1 MTHQPEPTVL
11 LRRMWDVVMC
21 AQTMMDPEPGHH
33 FFVENWLDV
42 TVKELKYVQ
51 KGLLS
56 DSLRFSLYQIIGYYS
71 TGFRIARCL
80 RQSSDLEAYFQ
91 HLSRSVSVHARGAG
105 ADYHTMRG
113 DWFDWVWNFKAL
125 VRAKKIPDPG
135 TSWLWLVDM
144 ASQAF
149 SDLPAASAHAFFR
162 AWQSTNTG
170 VEPTLNRG
178 IYPEAVATVLRNGS
192 TVSELISPADQRRV
206 LQFPELVA
214 SGDVL
219 GIERVTG
226 LVVRRARLQELQVT
240 IEEEARVATAL
251 HGRNAAELRQ
261 RLYVGDGGVALPAA
275 PQEPM
280 RLLVSPPPVFALP
293 LALGSV
299 PGAHPSV
306 VFAAAPLPA
315 EREWGS
321 ADGGAASSADGGAA
335 SSEEQRE
342 CRYKKYRRT
351 RNATETEAQ
360 RTARRDAERR
370 KKQQQ
375 RAAAAARNGNGP
387 VASPLNA
394 TAEILIGL
402 SMGAIGTTS
411 PIADSHTGSSMEQ
424 EQAGD

>member
-1 MTHQPEPTVL
+1 M
-11 LRRMWDVVMC
+11 
-21 AQTMMDPEPGHH
+21 
-33 FFVENWLDV
+33 
-42 TVKELKYVQ
+42 
-51 KGLLS
+51 
-56 DSLRFSLYQIIGYYS
+56 
-71 TGFRIARCL
+71 
-80 RQSSDLEAYFQ
+80 
-91 HLSRSVSVHARGAG
+91 
-105 ADYHTMRG
+105 
-113 DWFDWVWNFKAL
+113 
-125 VRAKKIPDPG
+125 
-135 TSWLWLVDM
+135 
-144 ASQAF
+144 
-149 SDLPAASAHAFFR
+149 
-162 AWQSTNTG
+162 
-170 VEPTLNRG
+170 
-178 IYPEAVATVLRNGS
+178 
-192 TVSELISPADQRRV
+192 
-206 LQFPELVA
+206 
-214 SGDVL
+214 
-219 GIERVTG
+219 
-226 LVVRRARLQELQVT
+226 T

>member
-1 MTHQPEPTVL
+1 
-11 LRRMWDVVMC
+11 
-21 AQTMMDPEPGHH
+21 
-33 FFVENWLDV
+33 
-42 TVKELKYVQ
+42 
-51 KGLLS
+51 
-56 DSLRFSLYQIIGYYS
+56 
-71 TGFRIARCL
+71 
-80 RQSSDLEAYFQ
+80 
-91 HLSRSVSVHARGAG
+91 
-105 ADYHTMRG
+105 MRG
-113 DWFDWVWNFKAL
+113 VWFYWVWNYKAL
-125 VRAKKIPDPG
+125 VRAKKVPDPG

-162 AWQSTNTG
+162 AWQPTNTG
-170 VEPTLNRG
+170 VEPTLNRGG

-192 TVSELISPADQRRV
+192 TVSELISPAGQRRV

-275 PQEPM
+275 PHEPM
-280 RLLVSPPPVFALP
+280 RLWVSPPPVFALP

-315 EREWGS
+315 ERGWDS

-335 SSEEQRE
+335 SSKEQRE
-342 CRYKKYRRT
+342 DKYKRYRRT
-351 RNATETEAQ
+351 RNAKETEAQ
-360 RTARRDAERR
+360 RTTRREAGRRR
-370 KKQQQ
+370 KQQE
-375 RAAAAARNGNGP
+375 RVAAAARNVNGL

-394 TAEILIGL
+394 TAGILMEL

-411 PIADSHTGSSMEQ
+411 SSMERD
-424 EQAGD
+424 QAGD